1 MGCQKRVLQ
10 ILAVKLLTV
19 IMVGAC
25 AAPMPVGDAGGVLYA
40 RVTTPAN
47 PIRLEAQRD
56 TPVIGLVFYGTRLPI
71 TGRMSNCEWL
81 KVEMPPTLRHL
92 GAEGWIIGPPEFA
105 LLDGGGCADIPDLTP
120 IPTPAG

>member
-1 MGCQKRVLQ
+1 MRCWVSPLLIAAGLLSVVLLIGGCFAPANDKS
-10 ILAVKLLTV
+10 I
-19 IMVGAC
+19 IYAC
-25 AAPMPVGDAGGVLYA
+25 
-40 RVTTPAN
+40 VTTPVN
-47 PIRLEAQRD
+47 PIRLESQHDA
-56 TPVIGLVFYGTRLPI
+56 PVVGLVFYGTRLPI

-105 LLDGGGCADIPDLTP
+105 LLDGGGCADIPDLAP